1 MKGLR
6 LAVIGA
12 SGNVGH
18 ALVLELSRRGAE
30 VAAISRTAARL
41 PHMAD
46 GVHPICVDLDS
57 PGNDLREAL
66 GGVDCVINVA
76 HARFTRRIIA
86 ALPDPAVRLV
96 TLGSARKFTHFPDQ
110 KAAQM
115 QDAEAA
121 HEEALNALILHPSM
135 IYGGADNNISRIFKL
150 VRWWPLIPLPQRGRA
165 LIQPI
170 HRDDVVQCLL
180 AAIDSGAGRAPMII
194 AGARPIDYAQVI
206 RSCAHAVGRKAG
218 VVSVPYGGMLVLAWM
233 TRILPGLPSIGGDE
247 VRRLLEDK
255 AFDISPMRT
264 RLGVNP
270 CTFEEGLARM
280 AAAGELAGP
289 HAV

>member
-12 SGNVGH
+12 SGNVGR
-18 ALVLELSRRGAE
+18 ALVPELSRRGAE
-30 VAAISRTAARL
+30 VAAIGRTASRL

-46 GVHPICVDLDS
+46 GVLPICVDLDS
-57 PGNDLREAL
+57 PGKDLREAL
-66 GGVDCVINVA
+66 GRADCVINVA
-76 HARFTRRIIA
+76 HARFTPRIIA

-96 TLGSARKFTHFPDQ
+96 TLGSARKFTRFPDE

-115 QDAEAA
+115 LDAEAA
-121 HEEALNALILHPSM
+121 HGEIANALILHPSM
-135 IYGGADNNISRIFKL
+135 IYGGADNNISRILKL
-150 VRWWPLIPLPQRGRA
+150 VRWWPLIPLPQQGRA
-165 LIQPI
+165 LIQPV

-180 AAIDSGAGRAPMII
+180 AAISIGAGREPLVI
-194 AGARPIDYAQVI
+194 AGARPISYAQAI
-206 RSCAHAVGRKAG
+206 RSCANALGRKTTI
-218 VVSVPYGGMLVLAWM
+218 VSFPYGGMLALAWL
-233 TRILPGLPSIGGDE
+233 TRILPGLPAIGGDE

-255 AFDISPMRT
+255 AFDISAMQT

-270 CTFEEGLARM
+270 CAFEEGLARM
-280 AAAGELAGP
+280 AAAGEFAGP